1 MFYHKLVKLIKYDYK
16 IITNLAENSMAWNE
30 PGNNDKD
37 PWKNKGGKNQGP
49 PDLDELLNDLGKKV
63 SGIFGGKGNNRSSGG
78 SGKSFSS
85 IGISLILII
94 GLVVYAF
101 SGFYTIKE
109 AEKGIVL
116 RFGQFS
122 GTVDPGINWKWTFID
137 RIIPIDMQSTREM
150 QASGFMLTQD
160 ENVVQVEMQ
169 IQYRVVD
176 ARNYVFSV
184 TNADDSLSQSL
195 DSALRY
201 VVGHAKMDDILT
213 SGREQIRQS
222 VWQELEKV
230 IEPYNLGL
238 LIVDVNFKDARPPN
252 EVKDAFDDAI
262 AAQEDEV
269 RFLREA
275 EAYARGIE
283 PRARGRVKRMEQEAL
298 AYKQQ
303 TVLDAEG
310 EVARFEKILPEYQAA
325 PEVTRQRLYIAT
337 MEKVYS
343 NASKVM
349 VDVDGGNNMM
359 YLPLDK
365 IMQQQQ
371 STNQRTTPQSYS
383 QPQTQ
388 SGINSSPSSSTGR
401 NDRFNSGRN

>member
-1 MFYHKLVKLIKYDYK
+1 
-16 IITNLAENSMAWNE
+16 MAWNE

-63 SGIFGGKGNNRSSGG
+63 SGIFGGKGGGGTSGG
-78 SGKSFSS
+78 SSSSGKSFSS
-85 IGISLILII
+85 IGISLVLII
-94 GLVVYAF
+94 AIVVYSF

-109 AEKGIVL
+109 AEQGIVL
-116 RFGQFS
+116 RFGQYS
-122 GTVDPGINWKWTFID
+122 GTVEPGLRWKWTFLD
-137 RIIPIDMQSTREM
+137 RIIPVDMQSTRDLP
-150 QASGFMLTQD
+150 ASGFMLTQD
-160 ENVVQVEMQ
+160 ENVVRVDMQ

-201 VVGHAKMDDILT
+201 VVGHAAMDDILT
-213 SGREQIRQS
+213 SGRERIRQS
-222 VWQELEKV
+222 VWEELEKI

-238 LIVDVNFKDARPPN
+238 IIVDVNFKDARPPN

-283 PRARGRVKRMEQEAL
+283 PRARGRVKRMEQEAI
-298 AYKQQ
+298 AYKGQ

-310 EVARFEKILPEYQAA
+310 EVARFEKILPEYQLA
-325 PEVTRQRLYIAT
+325 PEVTRQRLYLAT

-343 NASKVM
+343 NTSKVM

-365 IMQQQQ
+365 IIQQQ
-371 STNQRTTPQSYS
+371 SGSQKPAQQGYQSSS
-383 QPQTQ
+383 QQPAV
-388 SGINSSPSSSTGR
+388 NSSPTTNTSRS
-401 NDRFNSGRN
+401 DRFNSGRN

>member
-1 MFYHKLVKLIKYDYK
+1 
-16 IITNLAENSMAWNE
+16 MAWNE

-63 SGIFGGKGNNRSSGG
+63 SGIFGGKGNGKSTGGSSP
-78 SGKSFSS
+78 SGKSLST
-85 IGISLILII
+85 IGISLVLII
-94 GLVVYAF
+94 AIVVYAF

-109 AEKGIVL
+109 AEQGLVL
-116 RFGQFS
+116 RFGQYS
-122 GTVDPGINWKWTFID
+122 GTVEPGLRWKWTFVD
-137 RIIPIDMQSTREM
+137 RIIPVDMQSTRDM
-150 QASGFMLTQD
+150 PSSGFMLTQD
-160 ENVVQVEMQ
+160 ENVVRVEMQ
-169 IQYRVVD
+169 IQYRVVN
-176 ARNYVFSV
+176 ARNYIFSV
-184 TNADDSLSQSL
+184 TNADDSLNQSL

-201 VVGHAKMDDILT
+201 VVGHAVMDDILT
-213 SGREQIRQS
+213 SGREAIRQS
-222 VWQELEKV
+222 VWEELEKV

-238 LIVDVNFKDARPPN
+238 IIVDVNFKDARPPN

-262 AAQEDEV
+262 SAQEDEV

-298 AYKQQ
+298 AYKSR

-310 EVARFEKILPEYQAA
+310 EVAKFNKLLPEYLAA
-325 PEVTRQRLYIAT
+325 PKVTRERLYIAT

-343 NASKVM
+343 NTSKVM

-365 IMQQQQ
+365 IIQQQ
-371 STNQRTTPQSYS
+371 STTNRDNTAVKSYAPVS
-383 QPQTQ
+383 QESNNTA
-388 SGINSSPSSSTGR
+388 PSSSSDRGG
-401 NDRFNSGRN
+401 RFNSGSN

>member
-1 MFYHKLVKLIKYDYK
+1 
-16 IITNLAENSMAWNE
+16 MAWNE

-63 SGIFGGKGNNRSSGG
+63 SGIFGGKGNGKSTGGSSP
-78 SGKSFSS
+78 SGKSLST
-85 IGISLILII
+85 IGISLVLII
-94 GLVVYAF
+94 AIVVYAF

-109 AEKGIVL
+109 AEQGLVL
-116 RFGQFS
+116 RFGQYS
-122 GTVDPGINWKWTFID
+122 GTVEPGLRWKWTFID
-137 RIIPIDMQSTREM
+137 RIIPVDMQSTRDM
-150 QASGFMLTQD
+150 PSSGFMLTQD
-160 ENVVQVEMQ
+160 ENVVRVEMQ
-169 IQYRVVD
+169 IQYRVVN
-176 ARNYVFSV
+176 ARNYIFSV
-184 TNADDSLSQSL
+184 TNADDSLNQSL

-201 VVGHAKMDDILT
+201 VVGHAVMDDILT
-213 SGREQIRQS
+213 SGREAIRQS
-222 VWQELEKV
+222 VWDELEKV

-238 LIVDVNFKDARPPN
+238 IIVDVNFKDARPPN

-262 AAQEDEV
+262 SAQEDEV

-298 AYKQQ
+298 AYKSR

-310 EVARFEKILPEYQAA
+310 EVAKFNKLLPEYLAA
-325 PEVTRQRLYIAT
+325 PKVTRERLYIAT

-343 NASKVM
+343 NTSKVM

-365 IMQQQQ
+365 IIQQQ
-371 STNQRTTPQSYS
+371 SGTNRDNTAVKSYAPVS
-383 QPQTQ
+383 QESNNTA
-388 SGINSSPSSSTGR
+388 PSSSSDRG
-401 NDRFNSGRN
+401 DRFNSGSN

>member
-1 MFYHKLVKLIKYDYK
+1 
-16 IITNLAENSMAWNE
+16 MAWNE

-63 SGIFGGKGNNRSSGG
+63 SGIFGVKGGG
-78 SGKSFSS
+78 NSTGGSAPSGKSFSS
-85 IGISLILII
+85 IGISLVLII
-94 GLVVYAF
+94 ALVVYAF

-109 AEKGIVL
+109 AEKGLVL
-116 RFGQFS
+116 RFGQYS

-150 QASGFMLTQD
+150 QSSGFMLTQD
-160 ENVVQVEMQ
+160 ENVVRVEMQ

-176 ARNYVFSV
+176 ARNFVFSV
-184 TNADDSLSQSL
+184 TDAVDSLNQSL

-222 VWQELEKV
+222 VWEELDK
-230 IEPYNLGL
+230 IIKPYNLGL
-238 LIVDVNFKDARPPN
+238 IIVDVNFKDARPPN

-298 AYKQQ
+298 AYKGR

-310 EVARFEKILPEYQAA
+310 EVARFNKILPEYQAA
-325 PEVTRQRLYIAT
+325 PEVTRQRLYLAT

-343 NASKVM
+343 NTSKVM

-365 IMQQQQ
+365 IMQQQ
-371 STNQRTTPQSYS
+371 STPQRATSQSYT
-383 QPQTQ
+383 QPQPQ
-388 SGINSSPSSSTGR
+388 SSNNTSPSSSSGR
-401 NDRFNSGRN
+401 SDRFNNGSN

>member
-1 MFYHKLVKLIKYDYK
+1 
-16 IITNLAENSMAWNE
+16 MAWNE
-30 PGNNDKD
+30 PGKDDKD

-49 PDLDELLNDLGKKV
+49 PDLDDLLKDLGNKV
-63 SGIFGGKGNNRSSGG
+63 GGIFGGKSSGGG

-85 IGISLILII
+85 VGI
-94 GLVVYAF
+94 GLALIVAVLVYAF

-109 AEKGIVL
+109 AEQGIVL
-116 RFGQFS
+116 RFGQYS
-122 GTVDPGINWKWTFID
+122 GTVEPGLRWKWTFID
-137 RIIPIDMQSTREM
+137 RIIPVDIQTTRDLP
-150 QASGFMLTQD
+150 AAGFMLTRD
-160 ENVVQVEMQ
+160 ENVVRVEMQ

-176 ARNYVFSV
+176 PRNYVFSV

-213 SGREQIRQS
+213 SGREQVRQD
-222 VWQELEKV
+222 VWSELNDI

-238 LIVDVNFKDARPPN
+238 IVVDVNFKDARPPE

-275 EAYARGIE
+275 EAYAKGIE
-283 PRARGRVKRMEQEAL
+283 PRARGRVKRMEQEAI
-298 AYKQQ
+298 AYREQ
-303 TVLDAEG
+303 TVLDAQG
-310 EVARFEKILPEYQAA
+310 EVAKFEKLLPEYQAA
-325 PEVTRQRLYIAT
+325 PEVTRQRLYIST

-343 NASKVM
+343 NTSKVM

-365 IMQQQQ
+365 IMQQQNQTNRIIPNASQ
-371 STNQRTTPQSYS
+371 SVNT
-383 QPQTQ
+383 
-388 SGINSSPSSSTGR
+388 SGNTVNSAPSTSGR
-401 NDRFNSGRN
+401 SDRFNNGRN

>member
-1 MFYHKLVKLIKYDYK
+1 
-16 IITNLAENSMAWNE
+16 MAWNE
-30 PGNNDKD
+30 PGNDDKD

-63 SGIFGGKGNNRSSGG
+63 TGIFGGKTTKGG

-85 IGISLILII
+85 IGLSILLII
-94 GLVVYAF
+94 GMVVYAF

-109 AEKGIVL
+109 AEQGLVL
-116 RFGQFS
+116 RFGQYS
-122 GTVDPGINWKWTFID
+122 GTVEPGLRWKWTFID
-137 RIIPIDMQSTREM
+137 RVIPVDMQSTREM
-150 QASGFMLTQD
+150 PSSGFMLTQD
-160 ENVVQVEMQ
+160 ENVVRVEMQ

-176 ARNYVFSV
+176 ARKYIFSV
-184 TNADDSLSQSL
+184 TDAVDSLNQSL

-201 VVGHAKMDDILT
+201 VVGHAVMDDILT
-213 SGREQIRQS
+213 SGRESIRQQ
-222 VWQELEKV
+222 VWEELDKI

-238 LIVDVNFKDARPPN
+238 IIVDVNFKDARPPN

-262 AAQEDEV
+262 SAQEDEV

-298 AYKQQ
+298 AYKAQR
-303 TVLDAEG
+303 VLDAEG
-310 EVARFEKILPEYQAA
+310 EVAKFEKLLPEYLAA
-325 PEVTRQRLYIAT
+325 PDVTRQRLYIAT

-343 NASKVM
+343 NTSKVM
-349 VDVDGGNNMM
+349 VDVDGGNSMM

-365 IMQQQQ
+365 IIQQQ
-371 STNQRTTPQSYS
+371 
-383 QPQTQ
+383 
-388 SGINSSPSSSTGR
+388 NSSNRNNAVSKSYAPATQETNTAPTSSSDR
-401 NDRFNSGRN
+401 ADRFNSGRN

>member
-1 MFYHKLVKLIKYDYK
+1 
-16 IITNLAENSMAWNE
+16 MAWNE

-63 SGIFGGKGNNRSSGG
+63 SGIFGGKGGKSSGG
-78 SGKSFSS
+78 STPSGKSFSS
-85 IGISLILII
+85 IGISLVVII
-94 GLVVYAF
+94 ALVVYAF

-116 RFGQFS
+116 KFGQYS

-137 RIIPIDMQSTREM
+137 RIIPVDMQSTREM
-150 QASGFMLTQD
+150 QSSGFMLTQD
-160 ENVVQVEMQ
+160 ENVVRVDMQ

-184 TNADDSLSQSL
+184 TNAVDSLNQSL

-201 VVGHAKMDDILT
+201 VVGHAIMDDILT

-222 VWQELEKV
+222 VWQELEK
-230 IEPYNLGL
+230 IIAPYNLGII
-238 LIVDVNFKDARPPN
+238 IVDVNFKDARPPN
-252 EVKDAFDDAI
+252 EVKDSFDDAI

-283 PRARGRVKRMEQEAL
+283 PRARGRVKRMEQEAI
-298 AYKQQ
+298 AYKDR
-303 TVLDAEG
+303 TVLDAQG

-343 NASKVM
+343 NTSKVM

-365 IMQQQQ
+365 IMQQQ
-371 STNQRTTPQSYS
+371 STTQRTAPQSYS
-383 QPQTQ
+383 QPQQ
-388 SGINSSPSSSTGR
+388 QPNLNSSPASSGR

>member
-1 MFYHKLVKLIKYDYK
+1 
-16 IITNLAENSMAWNE
+16 MAWNE

-63 SGIFGGKGNNRSSGG
+63 SGIFGGKGGSSGG
-78 SGKSFSS
+78 STPSGKSFSS
-85 IGISLILII
+85 LGMSLVLII
-94 GLVVYAF
+94 ALVVYAF

-109 AEKGIVL
+109 AEQGLVL
-116 RFGQFS
+116 RFGQYS
-122 GTVDPGINWKWTFID
+122 GNVEPGINWKWTFID
-137 RIIPIDMQSTREM
+137 RIIPVDIQSTRDLP
-150 QASGFMLTQD
+150 ASGFMLTQD
-160 ENVVQVEMQ
+160 ENVVRVEMQ

-222 VWQELEKV
+222 VWQELEKI
-230 IEPYNLGL
+230 IEPYHLGL
-238 LIVDVNFKDARPPN
+238 IIVDVNFKDARPPN

-283 PRARGRVKRMEQEAL
+283 PRARGRVKRMEQEAF
-298 AYKQQ
+298 AYKEQ
-303 TVLDAEG
+303 TVLDAQG

-325 PEVTRQRLYIAT
+325 PEVTRQRLYLAT

-343 NASKVM
+343 NTSKVM

-365 IMQQQQ
+365 IIQQQ
-371 STNQRTTPQSYS
+371 STTNRAAAQGYS
-383 QPQTQ
+383 QSTQ
-388 SGINSSPSSSTGR
+388 QKPAVNSSPSNSGR
-401 NDRFNSGRN
+401 NDRFNNGRN

>member
-1 MFYHKLVKLIKYDYK
+1 MPILV
-16 IITNLAENSMAWNE
+16 ENNMAWNE

-63 SGIFGGKGNNRSSGG
+63 TGIFGGKTTKGGSG

-85 IGISLILII
+85 IGLSIALIVASI
-94 GLVVYAF
+94 VYAF

-109 AEKGIVL
+109 AEQGIVL
-116 RFGQFS
+116 RFGEYS
-122 GTVDPGINWKWTFID
+122 GTVEPGINWKWTFID
-137 RIIPIDMQSTREM
+137 RIIPVDIQSTRDM
-150 QASGFMLTQD
+150 PSSGFMLTKD
-160 ENVVQVEMQ
+160 ENVVRVEMQ

-176 ARNYVFSV
+176 PRNYVFSV
-184 TNADDSLSQSL
+184 TNADDSLNQSL

-201 VVGHAKMDDILT
+201 VVGHADMDDILT
-213 SGREQIRQS
+213 SGRESIRQS
-222 VWQELEKV
+222 VWQELEKI

-238 LIVDVNFKDARPPN
+238 IVVDVNFKDARPPN

-262 AAQEDEV
+262 SAQEDEV

-283 PRARGRVKRMEQEAL
+283 PRARGRAKRMEQEAI
-298 AYKQQ
+298 AYKAQI
-303 TVLDAEG
+303 VLDAEG

-325 PEVTRQRLYIAT
+325 PKVTRERLYIAT
-337 MEKVYS
+337 MEKVYG
-343 NASKVM
+343 NTSKVM
-349 VDVDGGNNMM
+349 IDVEGSNNMM

-365 IMQQQQ
+365 IIQQQNT
-371 STNQRTTPQSYS
+371 SKRSNKTSYA
-383 QPQTQ
+383 PLTEPN
-388 SGINSSPSSSTGR
+388 INTSPSSSSDRSDRFSNGR
-401 NDRFNSGRN
+401 N

>member
-1 MFYHKLVKLIKYDYK
+1 
-16 IITNLAENSMAWNE
+16 MAWNE

-63 SGIFGGKGNNRSSGG
+63 TGIFGGKTTKGG
-78 SGKSFSS
+78 PGKSFSS
-85 IGISLILII
+85 IGVSILLII

-109 AEKGIVL
+109 AEQGLVL
-116 RFGQFS
+116 RFGQYS
-122 GTVDPGINWKWTFID
+122 GTVEPGLRWKWTFID
-137 RIIPIDMQSTREM
+137 RVIPVDMQSTREM
-150 QASGFMLTQD
+150 PSSGFMLTQD
-160 ENVVQVEMQ
+160 ENVVNVEMQ

-176 ARNYVFSV
+176 ARNYIFSV
-184 TNADDSLSQSL
+184 TNADDSLKQSL

-213 SGREQIRQS
+213 SGREIIRQS
-222 VWQELEKV
+222 VWEELDKI
-230 IEPYNLGL
+230 IEPYQLGL
-238 LIVDVNFKDARPPN
+238 IIVDVNFKDARPPN

-283 PRARGRVKRMEQEAL
+283 PQARGRVKRIEQEAL
-298 AYKQQ
+298 AYKSQI
-303 TVLDAEG
+303 VLDAQG
-310 EVARFEKILPEYQAA
+310 EVAKFEKLLPEYLAA

-337 MEKVYS
+337 MENVYS
-343 NASKVM
+343 NTSKVM
-349 VDVDGGNNMM
+349 VDVEGGNNMM

-365 IMQQQQ
+365 IIQQQ
-371 STNQRTTPQSYS
+371 STNTRANSPQSYVPVS
-383 QPQTQ
+383 QPSQ
-388 SGINSSPSSSTGR
+388 NSAPSTSDR
-401 NDRFNSGRN
+401 ADRFNSGRN

>member
-1 MFYHKLVKLIKYDYK
+1 
-16 IITNLAENSMAWNE
+16 MAWNE

-49 PDLDELLNDLGKKV
+49 PDLDELLNDLGQKV
-63 SGIFGGKGNNRSSGG
+63 SGIFGGKGGGKSSGG
-78 SGKSFSS
+78 SMPSGKNFSS
-85 IGISLILII
+85 IGLSLILII

-137 RIIPIDMQSTREM
+137 RIIPVDMQSTREM
-150 QASGFMLTQD
+150 QSSGFMLTQD
-160 ENVVQVEMQ
+160 ENVVRVDMQ
-169 IQYRVVD
+169 IQYRIVD

-184 TNADDSLSQSL
+184 TNAVDSLNQSL

-201 VVGHAKMDDILT
+201 VVGHAVMDDILT

-222 VWQELEKV
+222 VWKELEK
-230 IEPYNLGL
+230 IIAPYNLGL
-238 LIVDVNFKDARPPN
+238 IIVDVNFKDARPPN
-252 EVKDAFDDAI
+252 EVKDSFDDAI

-283 PRARGRVKRMEQEAL
+283 PRARGRVKRMEQEAI
-298 AYKQQ
+298 AYKDR
-303 TVLDAEG
+303 TVLDAQG

-343 NASKVM
+343 NTSKVM

-365 IMQQQQ
+365 IMQQQ
-371 STNQRTTPQSYS
+371 STTQRVTPQSYS
-383 QPQTQ
+383 QSPQP
-388 SGINSSPSSSTGR
+388 SINTSPSSGARS
-401 NDRFNSGRN
+401 DRFNSGRN

>member
-1 MFYHKLVKLIKYDYK
+1 
-16 IITNLAENSMAWNE
+16 MAWNE

-63 SGIFGGKGNNRSSGG
+63 SGIFGGKGGGNSSGG
-78 SGKSFSS
+78 SSSSGKKFSS
-85 IGISLILII
+85 IGMSLVLII
-94 GLVVYAF
+94 ALVVYAF

-109 AEKGIVL
+109 AEQGIVL
-116 RFGQFS
+116 RFGQYS
-122 GTVDPGINWKWTFID
+122 GTVEPGLRWKWTFVD
-137 RIIPIDMQSTREM
+137 RIIPVDMQSTRDLP
-150 QASGFMLTQD
+150 ASGFMLTQD
-160 ENVVQVEMQ
+160 ENVVRVDMQ

-201 VVGHAKMDDILT
+201 VVGHAIMDDILT

-222 VWQELEKV
+222 VWQELEK
-230 IEPYNLGL
+230 IIAPYNLGL
-238 LIVDVNFKDARPPN
+238 IIVDVNFKDARPPN

-283 PRARGRVKRMEQEAL
+283 PRARGRVKRMEQEAI
-298 AYKQQ
+298 AYKEQ
-303 TVLDAEG
+303 TVLDAQG

-343 NASKVM
+343 NTSKVM
-349 VDVDGGNNMM
+349 VDVEGGNNMM

-365 IMQQQQ
+365 IIQQQ
-371 STNQRTTPQSYS
+371 STTNRAAPQGYS
-383 QPQTQ
+383 QSTQ
-388 SGINSSPSSSTGR
+388 QKPIINSSPSNSGR
-401 NDRFNSGRN
+401 SDRFNSGRN

>member
-1 MFYHKLVKLIKYDYK
+1 
-16 IITNLAENSMAWNE
+16 MAWNE

-49 PDLDELLNDLGKKV
+49 PDLDDLLKDIGNKFG
-63 SGIFGGKGNNRSSGG
+63 GIFGGNKSGGG
-78 SGKSFSS
+78 SGKNLSS
-85 IGISLILII
+85 IGIMVLLIAAIL
-94 GLVVYAF
+94 VYAF
-101 SGFYTIKE
+101 TGFYTIKE

-116 RFGQFS
+116 RFGQYA
-122 GTVDPGINWKWTFID
+122 GTVEPGLRWKWTFAE
-137 RIIPIDMQSTREM
+137 RIIPVDMQTTRDLPS
-150 QASGFMLTQD
+150 AGFMLTQD
-160 ENVVQVEMQ
+160 ENVVRVEMQ

-176 ARNYVFSV
+176 ARNYIFSV

-213 SGREQIRQS
+213 SGREEVRQA
-222 VWQELEKV
+222 VWKELEKI
-230 IEPYNLGL
+230 IEPYSLGL
-238 LIVDVNFKDARPPN
+238 IIVDVNFKDARPPE

-303 TVLDAEG
+303 VILDAEG
-310 EVARFEKILPEYQAA
+310 DVARFNKLLPEYQAA
-325 PEVTRQRLYIAT
+325 PEVTRQRMYLSS

-343 NASKVM
+343 NTSKVM

-365 IMQQQQ
+365 IMQQQSTGQRVIQQTLPTVNQ
-371 STNQRTTPQSYS
+371 SS
-383 QPQTQ
+383 
-388 SGINSSPSSSTGR
+388 NSNNSAPALSGR

>member
-1 MFYHKLVKLIKYDYK
+1 
-16 IITNLAENSMAWNE
+16 MAWNE

-63 SGIFGGKGNNRSSGG
+63 TGIFGGKTTKGGSS

-85 IGISLILII
+85 IGLSLLLII
-94 GLVVYAF
+94 ASVVYAF

-109 AEKGIVL
+109 AEQGIVL
-116 RFGQFS
+116 RFGEYS
-122 GTVDPGINWKWTFID
+122 GTVEPGINWKWTFID
-137 RIIPIDMQSTREM
+137 RIIPVDMQSTREM
-150 QASGFMLTQD
+150 PSSGFMLTQD
-160 ENVVQVEMQ
+160 ENVVNVEMQ
-169 IQYRVVD
+169 IQYRVID

-184 TNADDSLSQSL
+184 TNAEDSLNQSL

-201 VVGHAKMDDILT
+201 VIGHSDMDDILT
-213 SGREQIRQS
+213 SGRESIRQS
-222 VWQELEKV
+222 VWQELEKI

-238 LIVDVNFKDARPPN
+238 IIVDVNFKDARPPN

-262 AAQEDEV
+262 SAQEDEV

-298 AYKQQ
+298 AYKSQV
-303 TVLDAEG
+303 VLDAQG
-310 EVARFEKILPEYQAA
+310 EVARFKKILPEYQAA
-325 PEVTRQRLYIAT
+325 PKVTRERLYIAT
-337 MEKVYS
+337 MEKVYG
-343 NASKVM
+343 NTSKVM
-349 VDVDGGNNMM
+349 VDVEGGNNMM

-365 IMQQQQ
+365 IIQQQNT
-371 STNQRTTPQSYS
+371 SSRNVKTSYAPVS
-383 QPQTQ
+383 EPN
-388 SGINSSPSSSTGR
+388 INTSPTSSSARSDRFSNGR
-401 NDRFNSGRN
+401 N